1 MRNEIATSWI
11 LAVAAITVMGLV
23 SVISAASADCYSTTD
38 RGEQLTYAYRDATTM
53 HQDAS
58 GRYVVY
64 LRGTVPVAGQ
74 ATITR

>member
-11 LAVAAITVMGLV
+11 LAVAAITLMGLV
-23 SVISAASADCYSTTD
+23 SVISAASADCSLTTAH
-38 RGEQLTYAYRDATTM
+38 GEQLTYAYRAATTM

-74 ATITR
+74 ATIIR